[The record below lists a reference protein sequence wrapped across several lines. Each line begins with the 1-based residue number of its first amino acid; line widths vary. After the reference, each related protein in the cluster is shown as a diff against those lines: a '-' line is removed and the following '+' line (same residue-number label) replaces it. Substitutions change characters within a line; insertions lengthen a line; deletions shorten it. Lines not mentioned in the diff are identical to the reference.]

1 MKVLLVDDEPLA
13 REELHYLVQEN
24 NKVTEIIEAEG
35 IQDAEEQIKNNQPDM
50 VFLDIQLAD
59 GNGIAFAE
67 RIKKATNSRP
77 HVVFATA
84 YDQYAIKAFEA
95 DAVDYILKPF
105 RAERINEAIERVAK
119 LKPLSKT
126 SANVERSYSPRL
138 LIPNDE
144 RTIVLQKKRVLFIQ
158 ASQGTLDI
166 WTIDHHKITS
176 KQKLANVLQQL
187 DPRHFLQVHRSFV
200 VNLDVVTELQ
210 PSFNHTYELTL
221 SEGSKIP
228 VSRSYVATTKRAL
241 GL

>member
-24 NKVTEIIEAEG
+24 NKVTKIIEAEG
-35 IQDAEEQIKNNQPDM
+35 IKDAEEQIKNNQLDM

-67 RIKKATNSRP
+67 RIKKVTNS
-77 HVVFATA
+77 HLHIVFATA
-84 YDQYAIKAFEA
+84 YDQYAINAFEA

-176 KQKLANVLQQL
+176 KQTLANVLQQL